1 MLLFV
6 SYKTEFLHTSLTV
19 LEQMTVSG
27 FIAHYND
34 NEGNT
39 ASPEFVCNDGT
50 APKYRGGHFGK
61 VVALI
66 GEQSSEVT
74 MQVNPNKWYFHE
86 LCFVVVC
93 YNDVVTKH
101 GHLF

>member
-1 MLLFV
+1 MLLFI
-6 SYKTEFLHTSLTV
+6 SYKTEFFHTGLTV

-50 APKYRGGHFGK
+50 APKYRGGHFDK

-74 MQVNPNKWYFHE
+74 MQVNPNK
-86 LCFVVVC
+86 
-93 YNDVVTKH
+93 
-101 GHLF
+101 